1 MSQLPP
7 PRALLGLAI
16 MERMSGATVGSQRA
30 VGRAL
35 ESLLTDPTFAAD
47 AQSRAAVRLLLADR
61 RDGQAGTAILR
72 QVAADP
78 QLKADDPAKVG
89 ALVRLASREQSGG
102 NPAAAKVAF
111 EQAGIAPG
119 QCALLDAPPTMT
131 GNSGRFPE
139 EARRWGFEGWTQ
151 TQFDVDAD
159 GRVANERA
167 ILSYPA
173 FVFTRAGTDLLRTAR
188 FTKSYR
194 PDGKLGCGSLT
205 KRVRFTMGP

>member
-1 MSQLPP
+1 PT
-7 PRALLGLAI
+7 LA
-16 MERMSGATVGSQRA
+16 GSSA
-30 VGRAL
+30 FSWG
-35 ESLLTDPTFAAD
+35 S
-47 AQSRAAVRLLLADR
+47 
-61 RDGQAGTAILR
+61 
-72 QVAADP
+72 
-78 QLKADDPAKVG
+78 
-89 ALVRLASREQSGG
+89 
-102 NPAAAKVAF
+102 AAKAAF